1 MGTPFVKEKIEE
13 QSINS
18 KVLNDISENGIVI
31 FTPVSDLDNET
42 TFEVTKSGGYS
53 GSLVGGNYYVSF
65 QDGLKNEHYSFSEIM
80 NINMPKEYNL
90 TLKDEGFFKGEIISS
105 SELDK
110 IQGSIIQILFES
122 EDGVIHVVETEDADG
137 TFGYGDDYEQIDLP
151 NGDYTVNIDLEGY
164 ESFEDTFTVS
174 GSTDKYTIT
183 LDPLSVSV
191 TVEVMYTNATVSE
204 LPVANADV
212 RFTSESVG
220 FDETYT
226 TDGNGT
232 INQNMLP
239 RSIYKFFV
247 KNSLSNG
254 IL

>member
-1 MGTPFVKEKIEE
+1 MIISNKNNTDENGNLSNVILPPDNYVYTFSYNDNGTRYFALGQIDIKIGQSSLDLGTINAEKKYDI
-13 QSINS
+13 SGLAT
-18 KVLNDISENGIVI
+18 LNDISENGIVI

-53 GSLVGGNYYVSF
+53 GSVVGGNYYVSF

-137 TFGYGDDYEQIDLP
+137 TFGYGDDYEQIDFLFSK
-151 NGDYTVNIDLEGY
+151 I
-164 ESFEDTFTVS
+164 
-174 GSTDKYTIT
+174 
-183 LDPLSVSV
+183 
-191 TVEVMYTNATVSE
+191 
-204 LPVANADV
+204 
-212 RFTSESVG
+212 
-220 FDETYT
+220 
-226 TDGNGT
+226 
-232 INQNMLP
+232 
-239 RSIYKFFV
+239 FV
-247 KNSLSNG
+247 
-254 IL
+254 